1 MLVDERTLTLSGGRG
16 GDGSVHWL
24 RRKYVPKGG
33 PDGGNGGRG
42 GDVYVQTVRDIFALG
57 RYAERKVM
65 QAENGTDGSGNLQSG
80 KNGSDLVVSVPIGSI
95 VTNTVTRETF
105 ELLEEGEKVL
115 VASGGAGGLGNAH
128 FKSSRN
134 TTPMTAT
141 SGQEPQSYTFFIE
154 LNMIAEA
161 GIIGLPNAG
170 KSSFLNALTNARAG
184 VGAYPFTT
192 LDPNLGVYNG
202 YTLADIPGII
212 EHASEG
218 KGLGHSFLKHISR
231 TKVLVHLVSAE
242 EDVAGAYQ
250 TVRGEL
256 SAYRRDLGKKEEMVV
271 LSKTDTVSESAVQEK
286 LRALPPGTLTLTVLD
301 DDSVMKVGKEIIRRV
316 SGSKRR

>member
-42 GDVYVQTVRDIFALG
+42 GDVYIQTVRDIFALN
-57 RYAERKVM
+57 RYTEGKVM
-65 QAENGTDGSGNLQSG
+65 QAEDGMKGGGNMQSG
-80 KNGSDLVVSVPIGSI
+80 KNGSDLIVSVPVGSV
-95 VTNTVTRETF
+95 VTNTATHETF
-105 ELLEEGEKVL
+105 ELLTEGEKVL
-115 VASGGAGGLGNAH
+115 VASGGVGGLGNAH

-134 TTPMTAT
+134 TTPTVAT
-141 SGQEPQSYTFFIE
+141 KGQEPQSYTFFIE
-154 LNMIAEA
+154 LNMIAEV

-170 KSSFLNALTNARAG
+170 KSSFLNALTNARAN

-192 LDPNLGVYNG
+192 LNPNLGVFHG
-202 YTLADIPGII
+202 HVLADIPGII

-231 TKVLVHLVSAE
+231 TNLLVHLVSAE
-242 EDVAGAYQ
+242 EDVVSAYE
-250 TVRGEL
+250 TVRKEL
-256 SAYRRDLGKKEEMVV
+256 VAYRRGLEEKEEIVV
-271 LSKTDTVSESAVQEK
+271 LSKVDLVSEEEAREK
-286 LRALPPGTLTLTVLD
+286 LQQLRSEVSLTVLD
-301 DDSVMKVGKEIIRRV
+301 DASVARVGKEIVQRIARA
-316 SGSKRR
+316 KR